1 MSRTAKFVKEISVE
15 DPETGGTV
23 HMAVYKHQNGGM
35 FAMDSSFINQVPEEG
50 EEIEGYDPENE
61 LGFSSRCSIYDP
73 FATLGEPEE
82 LFLEED

>member
-35 FAMDSSFINQVPEEG
+35 FAMDSSFIDQVPEED
-50 EEIEGYDPENE
+50 EGYDPDNE
-61 LGFSSRCSIYDP
+61 LGLSSRCSICDP